1 MARNDNIVKLNLN
14 KVEIDEKD
22 KIGILFGKYEELKKS
37 NDLKDK
43 KIIVLENKIKSLEND
58 LNEFKNILN
67 KFKEDIIQ
75 NIKKIENNNNDD
87 DIGKILKNSKF
98 FEKKEEIEL
107 LLNSIPKYK
116 NLKMIYNS
124 QLDGENEEKL
134 FETYTMK
141 NDLIILVKTK
151 KSKRFEGYA
160 HEYFEKGNFNNR

>member
-58 LNEFKNILN
+58 LNEFKNIFN

-87 DIGKILKNSKF
+87 DIGKILKNSNI
-98 FEKKEEIEL
+98 FEKKKK
-107 LLNSIPKYK
+107 LNY
-116 NLKMIYNS
+116 Y
-124 QLDGENEEKL
+124 
-134 FETYTMK
+134 
-141 NDLIILVKTK
+141 
-151 KSKRFEGYA
+151 
-160 HEYFEKGNFNNR
+160 